1 MEHIAILRQP
11 FFDMILSGEK
21 TIESRWSLNRVAP
34 FERVK
39 AGDVIWLK
47 ETSKDI
53 TARAIV
59 KKVKFY
65 NLTKEKAD
73 EIKSKYGKEIG
84 TDKFEDWERYRNKKY
99 LTLIWL
105 KDIQKIEPI
114 TAPKSHGAG
123 WLIIK

>member
-65 NLTKEKAD
+65 NLTKDKAD
-73 EIKSKYGKEIG
+73 DIKSKYGKEIG

>member
-11 FFDMILSGEK
+11 FFNMILSGEK
-21 TIESRWSLNRVAP
+21 TIESRWSLSRIAP

-65 NLTKEKAD
+65 NLTKNKAD
-73 EIKSKYGKEIG
+73 EIKKKYGKEIG

-105 KDIQKIEPI
+105 KDVQKIEPI
-114 TAPKSHGAG
+114 TAPKSHGQVG
-123 WLIIK
+123 

>member
-11 FFDMILSGEK
+11 FFNMILSGEK
-21 TIESRWSLNRVAP
+21 TIESRWSLSRIAP

-65 NLTKEKAD
+65 NLTKNKAD
-73 EIKSKYGKEIG
+73 EIKKKYGKEIG

-105 KDIQKIEPI
+105 KDVQKIEPI

>member
-11 FFDMILSGEK
+11 FFNMILSGEK
-21 TIESRWSLNRVAP
+21 TIESRWSLSRIAP

-65 NLTKEKAD
+65 NLTKNKAD
-73 EIKSKYGKEIG
+73 EIKKKYGKEVG
-84 TDKFEDWERYRNKKY
+84 TDKFEDWERYRNKEY

-105 KDIQKIEPI
+105 KDVQKIEPI
-114 TAPKSHGAG
+114 TAPKSHGQVG
-123 WLIIK
+123 

>member
-11 FFDMILSGEK
+11 FFNMILSGEK
-21 TIESRWSLNRVAP
+21 TIESRWSLSRIAS

-65 NLTKEKAD
+65 NLTKNKTD
-73 EIKSKYGKEIG
+73 EIKKKYGKEIG

-105 KDIQKIEPI
+105 KDVQKIEPI
-114 TAPKSHGAG
+114 TAPKSHGQVG
-123 WLIIK
+123 

>member
-11 FFDMILSGEK
+11 FFNMILSGEK
-21 TIESRWSLNRVAP
+21 TIESRWSLSRIAS

-65 NLTKEKAD
+65 NLTKNKAD
-73 EIKSKYGKEIG
+73 EIKKKYGKEIG

-105 KDIQKIEPI
+105 KDVQKIEPI
-114 TAPKSHGAG
+114 TAPKSHGQVG
-123 WLIIK
+123 

>member
-11 FFDMILSGEK
+11 FFNMILSGEK
-21 TIESRWSLNRVAP
+21 TIESRWSLSRIAP

-39 AGDVIWLK
+39 AGDIIWLK
-47 ETSKDI
+47 ETSKNI

-105 KDIQKIEPI
+105 KDVQKIEPI

>member
-11 FFDMILSGEK
+11 FFNMILSGEK
-21 TIESRWSLNRVAP
+21 TIESRWSLSRIAP

-73 EIKSKYGKEIG
+73 EIKKKYGKEIG

-105 KDIQKIEPI
+105 KDVQKIEPI
-114 TAPKSHGAG
+114 TAPKSHGQVG
-123 WLIIK
+123 

>member
-11 FFDMILSGEK
+11 FFNMILSGEK
-21 TIESRWSLNRVAP
+21 TIESRWSLSRIAS

-65 NLTKEKAD
+65 NLTKNKAD
-73 EIKSKYGKEIG
+73 EIKKKYGKEIG

-105 KDIQKIEPI
+105 KDVQK
-114 TAPKSHGAG
+114 
-123 WLIIK
+123 